1 MKQRSSDVAAQVDR
15 VEVDLVDVDLADNKF
30 PIWTAEHMYTV
41 HYFLIWTSGKCTEFS
56 DMTAQ
61 EM

>member
-30 PIWTAEHMYTV
+30 PI
-41 HYFLIWTSGKCTEFS
+41 
-56 DMTAQ
+56 
-61 EM
+61 